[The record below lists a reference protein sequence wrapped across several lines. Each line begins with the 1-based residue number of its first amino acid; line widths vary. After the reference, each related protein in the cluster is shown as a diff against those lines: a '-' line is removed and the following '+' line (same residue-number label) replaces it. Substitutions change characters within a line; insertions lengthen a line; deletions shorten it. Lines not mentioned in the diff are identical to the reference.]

1 MSLKKKGRKL
11 FFLIS
16 IWASWGYISS
26 GMAFIIIFNKYIRPF
41 FSFFLVSVTFLSYL
55 YTRKC
60 VGREQKRYAS
70 IVLTRISSIWAT
82 ASGYASSN
90 FHMLN
95 THMRGKVIFF
105 SLKGLMD
112 SQLWL
117 LQRLSQQSRHQVQ
130 VFRSRLTVS

>member
-11 FFLIS
+11 FFLIA
-16 IWASWGYISS
+16 IWASWGLYIFRH
-26 GMAFIIIFNKYIRPF
+26 GIYNHFPQIYQAFF
-41 FSFFLVSVTFLSYL
+41 FFLVSVTFLSYL

-60 VGREQKRYAS
+60 VGREQRRYAS
-70 IVLTRISSIWAT
+70 TVLTHCSSIWAT

-117 LQRLSQQSRHQVQ
+117 LQRLNQQSRHHVQ
-130 VFRSRLTVS
+130 VFRSRLIVS